1 MLNFTFETVSQI
13 KISAKAQSQGFHY
26 LVEHRKVLDV
36 CLKKDLFSCCLFG
49 VATLRSDLRSL
60 MWMIHGVARLS
71 KDFQKVADNPV
82 FWFPSLSVMNF
93 LVWCF
98 RLSSMSASDFP
109 LWVFPMLRSPLPFLS
124 SATRQLGAP
133 GGSSLSNESLWNAFK
148 LKLKG
153 KCWSLEEVVDNL
165 PSSLIWSFLR
175 VRFETRVTIK

>member
-1 MLNFTFETVSQI
+1 M
-13 KISAKAQSQGFHY
+13 
-26 LVEHRKVLDV
+26 VEHGKVLEV

-109 LWVFPMLRSPLPFLS
+109 LWVFPMLRSPLPFLFS
-124 SATRQLGAP
+124 TTRQLGAP

-175 VRFETRVTIK
+175 ARFETRVTIK